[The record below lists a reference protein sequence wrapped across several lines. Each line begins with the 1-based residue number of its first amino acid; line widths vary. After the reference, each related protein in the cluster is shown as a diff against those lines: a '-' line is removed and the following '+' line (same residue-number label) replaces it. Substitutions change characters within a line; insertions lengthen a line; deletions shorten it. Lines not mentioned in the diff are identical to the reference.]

1 MFLRATARDREKL
14 QETKNHSTIIPNQVF
29 ISTIVSEVWTFKSH
43 RNSWTN
49 DPRSRMRR
57 GKKKKKKEKVKRKES
72 SLSGCIKVDTC
83 MFQAVPVA
91 CPVEL
96 MN

>member
-1 MFLRATARDREKL
+1 MRSNQAFL
-14 QETKNHSTIIPNQVF
+14 STM
-29 ISTIVSEVWTFKSH
+29 VSQVWTFKSH
-43 RNSWTN
+43 SKFVDERFAFA
-49 DPRSRMRR
+49 DEKRKERKRR
-57 GKKKKKKEKVKRKES
+57 KKKKVKRKES
-72 SLSGCIKVDTC
+72 SLSGRIKVDTC

>member
-1 MFLRATARDREKL
+1 MKKRE
-14 QETKNHSTIIPNQVF
+14 IIEMRSNQAF
-29 ISTIVSEVWTFKSH
+29 FSTIVSQVWTFKSH
-43 RNSWTN
+43 SKFVDERFTFA
-49 DPRSRMRR
+49 DKKRKE
-57 GKKKKKKEKVKRKES
+57 GKRKKKEKAKRKES